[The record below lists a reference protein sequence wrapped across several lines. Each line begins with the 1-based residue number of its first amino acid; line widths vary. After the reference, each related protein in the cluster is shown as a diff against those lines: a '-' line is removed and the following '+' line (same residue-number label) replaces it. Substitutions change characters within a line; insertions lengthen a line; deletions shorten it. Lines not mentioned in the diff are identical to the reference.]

1 MPLNLWGRKMT
12 REEWLNQLVA
22 ELRPMFA
29 AINAPLPEKIRVTC
43 GFPSSKA
50 RSLNRAIGEH
60 WSSVASDDGHDEILI
75 SPVIS
80 ESMEAA
86 AVLVHELAH
95 AACPGA
101 GHKGEFVRVI
111 RALWLEGKATATV
124 AGQVFRDN
132 FGPIVEAIGPYPH
145 ATLNVG
151 RVRKVQS
158 TRLIKSWCPTCGY
171 TIRLTEKWASLGL
184 PECPNDGTQFTR

>member
-1 MPLNLWGRKMT
+1 MN
-12 REEWLNQLVA
+12 REEWLNELVA

-43 GFPSSKA
+43 GFPSQKA
-50 RSLNRAIGEH
+50 RTLNKAIGEH
-60 WSSVASDDGHDEILI
+60 WAPDASADGFNEILI
-75 SPVIS
+75 SPVIA
-80 ESMEAA
+80 EPMEAA
-86 AVLVHELAH
+86 AILVHELAH
-95 AACPGA
+95 AATPGC

-124 AGQVFRDN
+124 AGQEFREN

-145 ATLNVG
+145 GALNVG
-151 RVRKVQS
+151 LVRKVQS
-158 TRLIKSWCPTCGY
+158 TRLIKAWCPACGY

-184 PECPNDGTQFTR
+184 PECPNDGTTFTR